1 MSNFGNRRITITDAH
16 FSNAC
21 GLLKLSNQSRKVLSI
36 FSFSEQTNIRG
47 FFALSIKEM
56 TIWNIYR
63 YFELSIQ
70 PLRQG
75 HPPQIVASWFLE
87 FSKFKGAIVEDL
99 FERKHASNI
108 VDIIEKSIYHGLN
121 LSDFARE
128 LVPAE
133 FDITMYSGVS
143 LPQRGEGECE
153 DEDERRREFNPL
165 FSEIQFSIWTNQ
177 SHIKRNCGVL
187 LSIENCERMREE
199 VVEVFD
205 ESNHP
210 INKKRRN

>member
-1 MSNFGNRRITITDAH
+1 MSNFGNRRIIITNAH

-21 GLLKLSNQSRKVLSI
+21 ISLKLSNRSRNVLSI
-36 FSFSEQTNIRG
+36 FSFSEQNTIRG
-47 FFALSIKEM
+47 FFTLSIKEM
-56 TIWNIYR
+56 TIWNMYR

-87 FSKFKGAIVEDL
+87 FFKFKGAIVEDL
-99 FERKHASNI
+99 FERKHGSNL
-108 VDIIEKSIYHGLN
+108 VDIIEMSIYHGLN

-128 LVPAE
+128 LVPTE

-143 LPQRGEGECE
+143 LPQRGEGE

-165 FSEIQFSIWTNQ
+165 FSEIRFSIWTNQ
-177 SHIKRNCGVL
+177 SPIKRNRDVL
-187 LSIENCERMREE
+187 LSIENCARMCEE
-199 VVEVFD
+199 AVEVFD
-205 ESNHP
+205 KRNQP
-210 INKKRRN
+210 INKKR